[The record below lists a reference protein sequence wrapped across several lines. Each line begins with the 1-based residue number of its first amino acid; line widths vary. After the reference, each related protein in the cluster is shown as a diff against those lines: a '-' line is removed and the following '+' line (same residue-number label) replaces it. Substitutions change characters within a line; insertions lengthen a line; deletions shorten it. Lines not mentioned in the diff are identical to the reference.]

1 LSLSKAQRDDLLTA
15 SHRKVVLVLV
25 GPTGMTLRLGKARQ
39 SLPLEGVAQRDS
51 SGIVQLRLIKF
62 ELEPVSGK
70 DAATSAE
77 PDVNCL
83 RD

>member
-1 LSLSKAQRDDLLTA
+1 
-15 SHRKVVLVLV
+15 
-25 GPTGMTLRLGKARQ
+25 MTLRLGKARQ

-51 SGIVQLRLIKF
+51 SGIVQLRLVKF